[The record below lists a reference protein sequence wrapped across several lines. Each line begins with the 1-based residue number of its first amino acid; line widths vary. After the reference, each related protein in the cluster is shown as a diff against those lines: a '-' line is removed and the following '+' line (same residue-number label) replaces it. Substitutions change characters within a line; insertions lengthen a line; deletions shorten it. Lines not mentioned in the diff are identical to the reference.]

1 MERAASPAE
10 SLLSVASHVPN
21 GNAVAHQHL
30 GASTSRQVATGGRAT
45 SSTASAV
52 RRVKAQQADANH
64 HAEGSGSRNELLNAP
79 PSSSA
84 AHPSLPLP
92 FANGTQNKNEVNGT
106 RAASNGVGEWT
117 PGQLEGPGMPVA
129 RNFTPATAIPD
140 GNDSA
145 AGQEGDGDPEDTQ
158 LYCFCNG
165 VSWGAMIACED
176 PQCDK
181 EWVSFL
187 RLFGCHVVIL
197 KLHSSSSICNVSGS
211 KKPQTVTGYVT
222 HVEPDAQIQNA
233 QEEGG
238 RGELVVAVVV
248 VGTLLHD
255 KTEIHFLS
263 VASFLCMFPF
273 AVRSSLLGSDCYFR
287 SAPKQYLVSLCQLIV
302 LS

>member
-1 MERAASPAE
+1 MDRAASPAE

-21 GNAVAHQHL
+21 GNAATQQHI
-30 GASTSRQVATGGRAT
+30 GASSSRQATAGGRPA
-45 SSTASAV
+45 SSASAV
-52 RRVKAQQADANH
+52 KRVKAQQGYAN
-64 HAEGSGSRNELLNAP
+64 HAEGSGTRNEYFNAP

-92 FANGTQNKNEVNGT
+92 FANGTQSKNEVNGS
-106 RAASNGVGEWT
+106 RAVSNGVSEWT

-181 EWVSFL
+181 EWVS
-187 RLFGCHVVIL
+187 I
-197 KLHSSSSICNVSGS
+197 
-211 KKPQTVTGYVT
+211 
-222 HVEPDAQIQNA
+222 
-233 QEEGG
+233 
-238 RGELVVAVVV
+238 LVVW
-248 VGTLLHD
+248 
-255 KTEIHFLS
+255 
-263 VASFLCMFPF
+263 
-273 AVRSSLLGSDCYFR
+273 SSCR
-287 SAPKQYLVSLCQLIV
+287 HIETA
-302 LS
+302 